1 MDGLSAIVPFLIGGS
16 MVGYLVALTAIGV
29 YSATRREGRSDWFRS
44 DALKLTAVAVVALLG
59 VLPTEVLSIA
69 WLMRLQDHVEV
80 TANLFVLVPAPVV
93 AVMVA
98 VQALVLSR
106 VYRTRPLLFAAVYL
120 GVYALAYAFWLSR
133 LFNPP
138 GDIARYAVVILIVGA
153 LVMALFARFVWRRP
167 A

>member
-1 MDGLSAIVPFLIGGS
+1 MLFLGVGS
-16 MVGYLVALTAIGV
+16 GAVYLALLTLIGV
-29 YSATRREGRSDWFRS
+29 YAATRRDGRGDYLRS
-44 DALKLTAVAVVALLG
+44 TAARLTAVGVVALLG
-59 VLPTEVLSIA
+59 VLPTEVLSIV
-69 WLMRLQDHVEV
+69 WLTLLQDHVEV

-153 LVMALFARFVWRRP
+153 LVMALFGRFVWRRP